1 MSFTSLHIYALL
13 FSVLPRLLVLAGL
26 PSPLQNQV
34 PVCAQSCLQDFLQ
47 QDFDTSICSDSADL
61 DCLCSH
67 YDSDGYTL
75 GERAYACLYTTGC
88 TQASRSNATAIFSV
102 CANRSNAVTPT
113 HKTLL
118 ITATP
123 STMTSS
129 TVSITVVKTTS
140 PTTLSS
146 KATTRSTSSAA
157 SATSMSAGATFSAGP
172 DGTKMPGNIS
182 LTMAQIAGIAI
193 AAAALLI
200 LTVGIACC
208 LIFVRKRNKRLE
220 QEDQKVLIYEN
231 SPDSQHNPHVL
242 SAPRKDPRSRT
253 AGVGIIP
260 LQRYSPE
267 SQPQPPQQQQRT
279 WPRYYPVVPD
289 ERAIEAIVNQFP
301 PRAAPLNNSE
311 KRNDYQDQQ
320 NTGITITS
328 PPLPPAQAHSKP
340 SKPPPLKIPQ
350 NLQPRKDFSPVSA
363 ATDFEEDDPSLRP
376 RSNFAGS
383 RPMSGMDFG
392 EWPKPPVYTT
402 TAAIPSP
409 PRKKRTSRPPTLT
422 IAIPKAVQ
430 TVPIPLPL
438 APQRPP
444 LARHDATK
452 QVPARQWPLPPPSQ
466 SQQSSYSSAIASS
479 QALGASIGPGTSQ
492 SSERSTSNSRR
503 PSKSSARSDSQA
515 SYTSF
520 ESMGSDD
527 DPTPPKEEDKRLSPV
542 HESPMSYL
550 RYPKVPRASNQI
562 VPRTPPS
569 HWNRESGVS
578 SLGSPFMGS
587 PGSMTSPN
595 LNLSSRTSPNLNS
608 SPSPVVKQRIGNK
621 LWKTE
626 SSPRGTKPQYTTW
639 GTQNSSPMAMSEVG
653 SPGFGV
659 MPRLTPRKRGGD
671 LVLDVSR

>member
-1 MSFTSLHIYALL
+1 MS
-13 FSVLPRLLVLAGL
+13 
-26 PSPLQNQV
+26 
-34 PVCAQSCLQDFLQ
+34 
-47 QDFDTSICSDSADL
+47 
-61 DCLCSH
+61 
-67 YDSDGYTL
+67 
-75 GERAYACLYTTGC
+75 
-88 TQASRSNATAIFSV
+88 
-102 CANRSNAVTPT
+102 
-113 HKTLL
+113 
-118 ITATP
+118 
-123 STMTSS
+123 SS
-129 TVSITVVKTTS
+129 
-140 PTTLSS
+140 
-146 KATTRSTSSAA
+146 
-157 SATSMSAGATFSAGP
+157 
-172 DGTKMPGNIS
+172 IS
-182 LTMAQIAGIAI
+182 LTMAQIAGITI

-220 QEDQKVLIYEN
+220 QEDQKVLIYDN
-231 SPDSQHNPHVL
+231 SPDSQHNPHVM
-242 SAPRKDPRSRT
+242 SAPRKDPRSQT

-260 LQRYSPE
+260 LKRYSPE
-267 SQPQPPQQQQRT
+267 PQRRQEQQRT

-301 PRAAPLNNSE
+301 PRPAAQPSYPPQNSQGN
-311 KRNDYQDQQ
+311 NDYQSQQ
-320 NTGITITS
+320 NPGIIL
-328 PPLPPAQAHSKP
+328 PLSPAQAHSRP
-340 SKPPPLKIPQ
+340 SKPPPLKISH
-350 NLQPRKDFSPVSA
+350 NLQPRKDFGPTSA
-363 ATDFEEDDPSLRP
+363 ARDFEEDDPSLQP
-376 RSNFAGS
+376 PSNFAGS
-383 RPMSGMDFG
+383 RPMSGIDFG
-392 EWPKPPVYTT
+392 EWPKPPMYVAP
-402 TAAIPSP
+402 AAVPSP
-409 PRKKRTSRPPTLT
+409 SRKKRTSRPPTLT

-444 LARHDATK
+444 LARHDAAQ

-492 SSERSTSNSRR
+492 TSERSASNSRR

-542 HESPMSYL
+542 HESPVSYL

-578 SLGSPFMGS
+578 SLGSSFMS
-587 PGSMTSPN
+587 SQASMASPN

-608 SPSPVVKQRIGNK
+608 SPSPVVRQGIGNK

-626 SSPRGTKPQYTTW
+626 ISPRGTKPQYVTW
-639 GTQNSSPMAMSEVG
+639 GSQNLPPMAMSGVD